1 MSFSWLG
8 EEKNAVM
15 IGVWSYLWVWCL
27 MLILFASMFVSLQF
41 QPVMVKDQRQNDD
54 PGKVAS
60 KRSDSDTNPV
70 GAAKASS

>member
-1 MSFSWLG
+1 
-8 EEKNAVM
+8 
-15 IGVWSYLWVWCL
+15 

-54 PGKVAS
+54 PSKVAS